1 MKLTE
6 KEVRYV
12 ADLANLRL
20 TEPEVENMV
29 KQLGAILEHM
39 DRLSE
44 INTDGV
50 EPMRQVLFP
59 AEETATLRA
68 DEPRPT
74 LTNDEA
80 LANAV
85 YPGQGYFRVPRVIER

>member
-1 MKLTE
+1 LKLTE

-12 ADLANLRL
+12 ADLANLKL
-20 TEPEVENMV
+20 NDGEIESMV
-29 KQLGAILEHM
+29 RHLGAILDHM

-44 INTDGV
+44 IDTADV

-59 AEETATLRA
+59 ASETATLRA
-68 DEPRPT
+68 DEPQPC
-74 LTNDEA
+74 LSNQEA

-85 YPGQGYFRVPRVIER
+85 NAAQGYFRVPRVIER

>member
-20 TEPEVENMV
+20 TEDEVSSMV

-39 DRLSE
+39 DRLGE
-44 INTDGV
+44 IDTTGV
-50 EPMRQVLFP
+50 DPMRQVLFP
-59 AEETATLRA
+59 AAETATLRE
-68 DEPRPT
+68 DEPQPT
-74 LTNDEA
+74 LSNDEA

>member
-6 KEVRYV
+6 DEVRYV

-20 TEPEVENMV
+20 SEEEVKSMV
-29 KQLGAILEHM
+29 QQLGAILEHM
-39 DRLSE
+39 DRLRE
-44 INTDGV
+44 IDTNGV

-59 AEETATLRA
+59 APETATLRE
-68 DEPRPT
+68 DEPRAT
-74 LTNDEA
+74 LTNEEG

>member
-1 MKLTE
+1 LKLTE

-12 ADLANLRL
+12 ADLANLKL
-20 TEPEVENMV
+20 SDSEIASMV

-39 DRLSE
+39 DRLAE

-59 AEETATLRA
+59 AGETATLR
-68 DEPRPT
+68 DDVPLPT

>member
-1 MKLTE
+1 MLTE

-12 ADLANLRL
+12 ADLANIRL
-20 TEPEVENMV
+20 TDPEVQSMV
-29 KQLGAILEHM
+29 SQLGAILEHM
-39 DRLSE
+39 EGLNA
-44 INTDGV
+44 IGATGI

-59 AEETATLRA
+59 AAEAATLRA
-68 DEPRPT
+68 DEPRPC
-74 LTNDEA
+74 LTNEEA

>member
-1 MKLTE
+1 MLTE

-12 ADLANLRL
+12 ADLANIKL
-20 TEPEVENMV
+20 TDPEVQGMV

-39 DRLSE
+39 EGLNAIDTGD
-44 INTDGV
+44 I

-59 AEETATLRA
+59 AAETATLRA
-68 DEPRPT
+68 DEPRPC
-74 LTNDEA
+74 LTNEEA

>member
-1 MKLTE
+1 VKLTE
-6 KEVRYV
+6 NEVRYV
-12 ADLANLRL
+12 ADLANLKL
-20 TEPEVENMV
+20 TDEEIGSMV

-39 DRLSE
+39 ERLGE

-59 AEETATLRA
+59 AAETATLR
-68 DEPRPT
+68 DDIPQPT
-74 LTNDEA
+74 LSNEDA
-80 LANAV
+80 LRNAV

>member
-1 MKLTE
+1 MLTE

-12 ADLANLRL
+12 ADLANLKL
-20 TEPEVENMV
+20 SETEVESMV
-29 KQLGAILEHM
+29 QQLSSILDHM
-39 DRLSE
+39 EGLRDIDTE
-44 INTDGV
+44 GI

-59 AEETATLRA
+59 GNDADTLRE
-68 DEPRPT
+68 DQPRPC
-74 LTNDEA
+74 LTNEQA

>member
-1 MKLTE
+1 ME
-6 KEVRYV
+6 EVRYV
-12 ADLANLRL
+12 AGLANLEL
-20 TEPEVENMV
+20 SESEIADMV
-29 KQLGAILEHM
+29 RQLGAILEHM
-39 DRLSE
+39 DRLGE
-44 INTDGV
+44 IDTGGV

-59 AEETATLRA
+59 AGETATLRE
-68 DEPRPT
+68 DQPRPT

>member
-1 MKLTE
+1 MLSE

-12 ADLANLRL
+12 ADLANIKL
-20 TEPEVENMV
+20 TDPEVLGMV
-29 KQLGAILEHM
+29 KQLGAILDHM
-39 DRLSE
+39 EGLNAID
-44 INTDGV
+44 TGGT

-59 AEETATLRA
+59 AAETATLRA
-68 DEPRPT
+68 DEPRPC
-74 LTNDEA
+74 LTNEEA

>member
-1 MKLTE
+1 MTLTE

-12 ADLANLRL
+12 AGLANLRL
-20 TEPEVENMV
+20 SETEIAAMV
-29 KQLGAILEHM
+29 RQLGDILQHM
-39 DRLSE
+39 ERLADIPTE
-44 INTDGV
+44 GV

-59 AEETATLRA
+59 ASDLATLRP

-74 LTNDEA
+74 LTNEEA

-85 YPGQGYFRVPRVIER
+85 QPGQGYFRVPRVIER